1 MYIKKLIYITFL
13 LAIPMLGIAQ
23 QWEIDFS
30 DHEFANAVGHGVLAT
45 DGSVIA
51 VGYIGSDNTPFNP
64 MLLRVYPNGSYKEH
78 DCYDIPSFNLVSPL
92 KLNNGNY
99 MALGA
104 TLKYDGHDYYG
115 YELGAIVFNDS
126 LEIVST
132 KTYDTDSL
140 VAKLI
145 NAKAIV
151 DTDGT
156 VVVCGE
162 YEPGSTHARP
172 FFYRL
177 NEDGDILDCLFEEPS
192 NGHWTFNCYQI
203 LKDPRSD
210 GYIVIGTNHDGQCAM
225 AFYDRQFAKKGSVLP
240 SHNGYMALYTE
251 FNSEKWL
258 SQDNMLT
265 FGFAIDGRGHGWD
278 LLLADINL
286 DGTVNRYVNALNTPD
301 TSYNIAGGRCMAVVN
316 DTTMYGLFYL
326 YPAFKG
332 FGINPGVCLFNKNME
347 ILGVHRFL
355 DAKYNDIAPGS
366 VIATPDGGCVL
377 LCYKTPQYMDTD
389 SFIIKMS
396 REDFNPI
403 PCSISEVPKEQL
415 RATAYPNPTRGEL
428 NIDISN
434 LSQNTENRVSITDMQ
449 GITRMSRIIQGSG
462 NLLTIDVTVLETG
475 VYFYSVY
482 NREKEIIKEKFIKN

>member
-1 MYIKKLIYITFL
+1 MKKVILLLIYVATFMGL
-13 LAIPMLGIAQ
+13 NAQ

-30 DHEFANAVGHGVLAT
+30 DHEFANAVGHGVLAS

-51 VGYIGSDNTPFNP
+51 VGYIGSDDALFNP
-64 MLLRVYPNGSYKEH
+64 MLLRVYPDGNYIEH
-78 DCYDIPSFNLVSPL
+78 DCYDIPSFNLISPV

-104 TLKYDGHDYYG
+104 TLQYDGNVYYG
-115 YELGAIVFNDS
+115 LELGSIIFNDS
-126 LEIVST
+126 LEIIST
-132 KTYDTDSL
+132 RIYDTDSL
-140 VAKLI
+140 VTKII

-151 DTDGT
+151 DADGT

-162 YEPGSTHARP
+162 YEPGSTRKRP

-177 NEDGDILDCLFEEPS
+177 NEDGDVLDCLFEEPS
-192 NGHWTFNCYQI
+192 NEHWAFNCYQI
-203 LKDPRSD
+203 LKDPLSD
-210 GYIVIGTNHDGQCAM
+210 GYIVIGTNHNGQCAM
-225 AFYDRQFAKKGSVLP
+225 AFYDRQFSKKGSVLP
-240 SHNGYMALYTE
+240 TLNGYMALYVE

-265 FGFAIDGRGHGWD
+265 FGFAMDGRGHGWD

-301 TSYNIAGGRCMAVVN
+301 TSYNVAGGRCMAVVN

-326 YPAFKG
+326 YPAFKSL
-332 FGINPGVCLFNKNME
+332 GINPGVCLFNKNME
-347 ILGVHRFL
+347 ILGVRRFL
-355 DAKYNDIAPGS
+355 DAKYNDIVPGS

-377 LCYKTPQYMDTD
+377 LCYRMPQYLDTD

-403 PCSISEVPKEQL
+403 PCSVSEVPKEQL
-415 RATAYPNPTRGEL
+415 KATAFPNPTRGEL
-428 NIDISN
+428 NIDISD
-434 LSQNTENRVSITDMQ
+434 LPQNTENRVSITDMQ
-449 GITRMSRIIQGSG
+449 GITRMNRIIQGPG
-462 NLLTIDVTVLETG
+462 NLLTVDVSSLEAG
-475 VYFYSVY
+475 AYFYSVY
-482 NREKEIIKEKFIKN
+482 TREKEIVNGKFIKE